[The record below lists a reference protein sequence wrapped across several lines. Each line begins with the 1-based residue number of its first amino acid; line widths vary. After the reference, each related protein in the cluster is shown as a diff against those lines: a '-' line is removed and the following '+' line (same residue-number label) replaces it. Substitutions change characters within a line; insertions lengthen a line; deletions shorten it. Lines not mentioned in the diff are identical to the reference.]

1 MAKNIF
7 RDFEV
12 KKLNGDMVLALAKTF
27 EPETTTEVVEAVPI
41 PEGPTLEDL
50 KNEAEEF
57 KRQWEIEKEQLIAD
71 AHREADEII
80 ENAKKT
86 AL

>member
-7 RDFEV
+7 HDFEV
-12 KKLNGDMVLALAKTF
+12 KKLSGDMVLTLEKTF
-27 EPETTTEVVEAVPI
+27 EPETTTEVVEAVPV

-57 KRQWEIEKEQLIAD
+57 KRQ
-71 AHREADEII
+71 
-80 ENAKKT
+80 
-86 AL
+86 